1 MKPRRQGDRKA
12 RRVLLV
18 ENLPPSETVWWLKYV
33 PKSTS
38 TEVVV
43 ARVDDRSPWRSILP
57 LIRIWWNLGRYDAV
71 ITHQD
76 GMATFVLGALN
87 ALWTRS
93 ACRHIVNE
101 FITTERRPGLYSTLK
116 YRFLRFA
123 LSKVSVV
130 ICSSKG
136 ELDYYQ
142 RSLGLRRGALRFIP
156 FATNPEFAG
165 TAIAASDRFVLS
177 AGRTGR
183 DYATLLRAVDGLPLR
198 VVVVAGHSSMEGL
211 QVPRSVEVLL
221 DIPML
226 RLHELVRRAVAV
238 VVPLNDQPISI
249 GQSVIVHAMAV
260 GTPVIATRVNATVDY
275 ITDGV
280 NGILV
285 PPHDVDR
292 MRAAI
297 MDLWVDEELAS
308 KLGRSGALVAR
319 EHFLINKKIATICG
333 LLRRPL

>member
-1 MKPRRQGDRKA
+1 
-12 RRVLLV
+12 
-18 ENLPPSETVWWLKYV
+18 
-33 PKSTS
+33 
-38 TEVVV
+38 
-43 ARVDDRSPWRSILP
+43 
-57 LIRIWWNLGRYDAV
+57 
-71 ITHQD
+71 
-76 GMATFVLGALN
+76 
-87 ALWTRS
+87 
-93 ACRHIVNE
+93 
-101 FITTERRPGLYSTLK
+101 
-116 YRFLRFA
+116 
-123 LSKVSVV
+123 
-130 ICSSKG
+130 
-136 ELDYYQ
+136 
-142 RSLGLRRGALRFIP
+142 
-156 FATNPEFAG
+156 
-165 TAIAASDRFVLS
+165 
-177 AGRTGR
+177 
-183 DYATLLRAVDGLPLR
+183 
-198 VVVVAGHSSMEGL
+198 MEGL

-308 KLGRSGALVAR
+308 KLGRSGALAAR
-319 EHFLINKKIATICG
+319 EHFLINKKIAMICG